1 MGRNFILLSRAQY
14 LRPTLFNIFLYD
26 LFYIMNDTD
35 FAIYADDNTPCV
47 IRNNMQDAIFKL

>member
-14 LRPTLFNIFLYD
+14 LRPSLFNIFLCD

-35 FAIYADDNTPCV
+35 FAIYAVDNTSCV

>member
-1 MGRNFILLSRAQY
+1 MAQY
-14 LRPTLFNIFLYD
+14 LRPSLFNIFLCD

-35 FAIYADDNTPCV
+35 FAIYAVDNTPCV